1 MAIAHVV
8 GWGVERV
15 SVCLRPLH
23 VCVRS
28 QRKDDTPG
36 VVAERLNLYHETT
49 APVVAHYRDLNLCE
63 TFSGE
68 ATNEIYPRLHA
79 YVRGWLRGRQK

>member
-1 MAIAHVV
+1 MY
-8 GWGVERV
+8 G
-15 SVCLRPLH
+15 
-23 VCVRS
+23 VRS

-49 APVVAHYRDLNLCE
+49 APVVAYYRDLNLCE